1 MTEQDFTVIA
11 CKKQS
16 TRKLT
21 QKAFLRKMAK
31 KHPTLD
37 FSKSIYVNAKTNV
50 EVICGTHGS
59 FLKTPNALDSQ
70 GCPKCGYE
78 RVGQLK
84 RKSFSDFISR
94 ANKIHNHKY
103 QYKEDKFKGSKS
115 KIDIFCPTHGWFEQ
129 NINNHLKGYGCSK
142 CSGIT
147 KWTAETFFAKC
158 REVHNNKFH
167 YPVQTYRNQRQQ
179 ITYICPIHGET
190 KTTAQVHLSGGGCQK
205 CSAINSFGFSR
216 TDFISSCEG
225 NNRKP
230 LVYVIKCYTKNL
242 DEVFYKIGI
251 TGEGIER
258 RFKKTVWNYEYDVLF
273 EIFGSPSY
281 VFDLEKTLHRLMSDY
296 RYIPRIQFQGYSEC
310 FSYIPKSVIKLLK
323 DLGNTPQLQL
333 IA

>member
-11 CKKQS
+11 NKKQS
-16 TRKLT
+16 TRRLT
-21 QKAFLRKMAK
+21 QKAFLEKMAQ

-37 FSKSIYVNAKTNV
+37 FSRSIYVNAKTNV
-50 EVICGTHGS
+50 EVICRIHGA
-59 FLKTPNALDSQ
+59 FVKMPNALDRQ

-78 RVGQLK
+78 RVGQSK
-84 RKSFSDFISR
+84 RKIFSDFISQ

-147 KWTAETFFAKC
+147 KWTSETFFAKC

-167 YPVQTYRNQRQQ
+167 YPVQTYKNQHQQ
-179 ITYICPIHGET
+179 ITYICPTHGEI

-216 TDFISSCEG
+216 TDFISSCES

-242 DEVFYKIGI
+242 NEVFYKIGI
-251 TGEGIER
+251 TGEGVER
-258 RFKKTVWNYEYDVLF
+258 RFKKTVWDYKYDVLF

-281 VFDLEKTLHRLMSDY
+281 VFDLEKRLHSLLRPF
-296 RYIPRIQFQGYSEC
+296 RYQPSKHFHGHTEC
-310 FSYIPKSVIKLLK
+310 FSEIPKDVEKLLK
-323 DLGNTPQLQL
+323 SLEASQQLQL
-333 IA
+333 IT